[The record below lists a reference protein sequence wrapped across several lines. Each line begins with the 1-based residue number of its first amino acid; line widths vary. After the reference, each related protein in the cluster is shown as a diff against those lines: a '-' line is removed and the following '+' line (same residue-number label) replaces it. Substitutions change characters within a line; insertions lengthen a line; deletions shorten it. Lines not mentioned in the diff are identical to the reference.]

1 MKILAALSPLLLLLI
16 AAFLPAPED
25 RAEVGNTTWKV
36 DPVHSSA
43 IFRIHHVGAAFF
55 YGRFNRIEGSLEYD
69 AENPE
74 EAQLT
79 FRIKA
84 DSVDTNAAG
93 RDRHLKGP
101 DFLNAKQFPWI
112 TFEGT
117 EVIETGD
124 DEFNVVGEF
133 EMAGV
138 SKEMTILVTYTG
150 EGEFQR
156 ATRRGFEAIFTID
169 RSEFGMTYG
178 LEQGI
183 LAKDIKLMIGLEMIK
198 Q

>member
-1 MKILAALSPLLLLLI
+1 MNKLAALSPLLLLSA
-16 AAFLPAPED
+16 AAFLPAPV
-25 RAEVGNTTWKV
+25 EVGPAGDAAWKV
-36 DPVHSSA
+36 DPVHSTV

-55 YGRFNRIEGSLEYD
+55 YGRFNQVEGSVEYD

-74 EAQLT
+74 EAQIKI
-79 FRIKA
+79 RIKA

-93 RDRHLKGP
+93 RDRHVKSP
-101 DFLNAKQFPWI
+101 DFLDAKQFPWI

-124 DEFNVVGEF
+124 DEFTIIGEL

-138 SKEMTILVTYTG
+138 SKEVTMVVTYTG
-150 EGEFQR
+150 EGEFQG

-169 RSEFGMTYG
+169 RSEFGITYG
-178 LEQGI
+178 LDQGV
-183 LAKDIKLMIGLEMIK
+183 LGKDIKLMIGLEMIK

>member
-1 MKILAALSPLLLLLI
+1 MKILAALSPLSLLLV
-16 AAFLPAPED
+16 AAFLPGGGDTTPAD
-25 RAEVGNTTWKV
+25 NATWKV

-43 IFRIHHVGAAFF
+43 IFRIHHAGAAFF
-55 YGRFNRIEGSLEYD
+55 YGRFNQVEGSVEYD
-69 AENPE
+69 ADNPE
-74 EAQLT
+74 EAQVS

-84 DSVDTNAAG
+84 DSVDTNATR
-93 RDRHLKGP
+93 RDRHVKSP
-101 DFLNAKQFPWI
+101 DFLDAKQFPWI

-124 DEFNVVGEF
+124 DEFTVVGEL
-133 EMAGV
+133 ELAGV
-138 SKEMTILVTYTG
+138 SKEVTMVVTYTG

-169 RSEFGMTYG
+169 RSEFGITYG
-178 LEQGI
+178 LDQGI
-183 LAKDIKLMIGLEMIK
+183 LAKDIKLMIGLELIK